1 MFNQGPPSIRK
12 GGPFHFKIMEK
23 KTNTVREIRLQY
35 KTKLKAEGE
44 PVVTSAQSAY
54 DILKGYYD
62 QNCLAIREEMVILYL
77 NNANKVLGVYRGFSG
92 GITSATVDIRL
103 ILAVALKGLSTGI
116 IVSHNH
122 PSGTLK
128 PSEADKQLTEK
139 LKAAGELLGIKV
151 LDHLIV
157 TPYDTFYSFAE
168 EGLL

>member
-1 MFNQGPPSIRK
+1 MN
-12 GGPFHFKIMEK
+12 K

-44 PVVTSAQSAY
+44 PVITSAQSAY

-92 GITSATVDIRL
+92 GINSSVVDIRL

-116 IVSHNH
+116 ILSHNH

-128 PSEADKQLTEK
+128 PSQADKTLTEK
-139 LKAAGELLGIKV
+139 LWAAGELLGIKV
-151 LDHLIV
+151 LDHIIL
-157 TPYDTFYSFAE
+157 TPHDTFYSFAE